1 MTPAIDLLQ
10 RDGVDFE
17 LLEYT
22 HDANTRTYGEEAAQT
37 LGLPPDSVFKTLIV
51 DIDGSRLAVALVPV
65 SRTLDLKALARAAKA
80 KKAALA
86 ETAVAERATGYVVG
100 GISPLGQ
107 KQRLATFIDSSAG
120 HLERLYVSA
129 GRRGL
134 EVALSPA
141 QLQRLTRAHLAA
153 LARN

>member
-1 MTPAIDLLQ
+1 MTPAIDLL
-10 RDGVDFE
+10 RRHGVDFE

-22 HDANTRTYGEEAAQT
+22 HDTNIAAYGEEAAQT
-37 LGLPPDSVFKTLIV
+37 LGLSPDAVFKTLIV
-51 DIDGSRLAVALVPV
+51 DIEASRLAVALVPV

-80 KKAALA
+80 KKAVLA
-86 ETAVAERATGYVVG
+86 EAAVAERATGYIVG

-134 EVALSPA
+134 EIALSPA
-141 QLQRLTRAHLAA
+141 QLQRLTQAHMVP